1 MDDAYKILQQSNICV
16 LGIIWAAE
24 QLFKSVWTV
33 LFTAYTCRTG
43 VELTYFLR
51 CFAESGGAPC
61 KRSDDTLICLQRAFA
76 RFLIYL

>member
-51 CFAESGGAPC
+51 CFAES
-61 KRSDDTLICLQRAFA
+61 
-76 RFLIYL
+76 